1 MFTETLFP
9 VVRKQRL
16 FSALMYF
23 KTEIFT
29 FLKGVLNGL
38 RLISTMTN
46 NKKGGRYLN

>member
-1 MFTETLFP
+1 MFTEMLFP

-38 RLISTMTN
+38 IEAGFHYD
-46 NKKGGRYLN
+46 KE